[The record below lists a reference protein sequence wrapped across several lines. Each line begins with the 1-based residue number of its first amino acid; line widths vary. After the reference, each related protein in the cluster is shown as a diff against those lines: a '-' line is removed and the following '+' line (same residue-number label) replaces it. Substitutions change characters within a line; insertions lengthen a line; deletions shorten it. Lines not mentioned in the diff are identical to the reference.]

1 MKRYIVKVIRGDVTI
16 EILCKNRKDAIET
29 ASHEKNN
36 GGDIEI
42 TKN

>member
-1 MKRYIVKVIRGDVTI
+1 MKRYIVKVIRDDVTI
-16 EILCKNRKDAIET
+16 EIFCKNRKDAIET

-36 GGDIEI
+36 GGNIEI